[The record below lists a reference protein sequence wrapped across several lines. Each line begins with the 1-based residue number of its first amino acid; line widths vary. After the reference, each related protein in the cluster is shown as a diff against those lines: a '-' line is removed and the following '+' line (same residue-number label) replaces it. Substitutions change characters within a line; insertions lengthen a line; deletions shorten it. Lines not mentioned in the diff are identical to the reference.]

1 MPQTHILTVPGRYDQ
16 VRKVCAF
23 VKAGAVEAGFSGDA
37 AFQIELSCD
46 EAVTNIIEH
55 AYEGEDKGKIKA
67 GFSFDGTALT
77 ITLWDNG
84 RSFNPGNISAPKIP
98 NIHQTSTAP
107 NFDVQIGGL
116 GLHFMRTLMDEVR
129 YSSVAKEGNT
139 LIMVK
144 LLQKE
149 TG

>member
-1 MPQTHILTVPGRYDQ
+1 MPHTLTVPGRYDQ
-16 VRKVCAF
+16 VRRVCAF
-23 VKAGAVEAGFSGDA
+23 IKAGAVDAGFSEDA

-55 AYEGEDKGKIKA
+55 AYEGESKGKIKA
-67 GFSFDGTALT
+67 SFNFDGSALT
-77 ITLWDNG
+77 ITLQDNG
-84 RSFNPGNISAPKIP
+84 RSFDPSDVATPKIP
-98 NIHQTSTAP
+98 DESQTPTAP

-129 YSSVAKEGNT
+129 YSSDAKRGNT

-144 LLQKE
+144 LLPKE
-149 TG
+149 VE